1 MSSLKTDY
9 YAMKGMISE
18 LPAERQQAIEEAA
31 QQIKDLMAKGEDQ
44 LIGALLVIAEMAAK
58 S

>member
-1 MSSLKTDY
+1 MSSVKTDY

-18 LPAERQQAIEEAA
+18 LPPERQQAIEEAA
-31 QQIKDLMAKGEDQ
+31 RQIKDLMAKGEDQ
-44 LIGALLVIAEMAAK
+44 LIGALLVIAEMAAN